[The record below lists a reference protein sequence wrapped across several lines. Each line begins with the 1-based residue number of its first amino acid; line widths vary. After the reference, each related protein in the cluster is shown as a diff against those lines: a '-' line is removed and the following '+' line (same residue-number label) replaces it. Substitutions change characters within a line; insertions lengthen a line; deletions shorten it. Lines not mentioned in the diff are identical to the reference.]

1 MIHLGK
7 TAGLTEA
14 SDQLTKRYA
23 AQAQNGSRDL
33 ILTLLDLANQ
43 CDIHYRFAQNKRLHV
58 EIELMKMA
66 YSPYAISMDQPITE
80 KSRSAGEN
88 DKKKALREEANS
100 YVEKKSK
107 SDTATSPQ
115 RPKNKTPTLSSS
127 EASAPKKPA
136 KDISTDPPTEKKSA
150 SVSARSEST
159 RLNSSHVAISY
170 AVFCLKK
177 KTKKS
182 IRKIDTNEVLNG

>member
-1 MIHLGK
+1 MSLQ
-7 TAGLTEA
+7 
-14 SDQLTKRYA
+14 DM
-23 AQAQNGSRDL
+23 
-33 ILTLLDLANQ
+33 ANQ

-58 EIELMKMA
+58 EIALMKMA

-115 RPKNKTPTLSSS
+115 DRK
-127 EASAPKKPA
+127 
-136 KDISTDPPTEKKSA
+136 
-150 SVSARSEST
+150 ST
-159 RLNSSHVAISY
+159 RLNSSHVANSY

-177 KTKKS
+177 KTKTD
-182 IRKIDTNEVLNG
+182 R